1 VARRPARRP
10 ARRLTRG
17 EAKETTRRHLLRVA
31 NRLFLRQGFVATTLA
46 EIADEAG
53 MTKGAVYSNF
63 ASKEDLFLTVLREP
77 MTSTEIFAPSEV
89 DTGDDAGVDTGDDGP
104 SGRERARAF
113 GRYAAGRRPSRR
125 HVALF
130 IEANAVALRSEA
142 ARAQVTPSTRAFMTG
157 VGERLKQ
164 AFGTPDADAFRLG
177 LLAQSLYVGLLMHG
191 AFLDEVDDDTFAE
204 LYETLYAAALAPQN
218 AQETL
223 ENPRGGRVRSV

>member
-1 VARRPARRP
+1 MAR
-10 ARRLTRG
+10 RRLTRQ
-17 EAKETTRRHLLRVA
+17 EAKESTRQHLLRVA
-31 NRLFLRQGFVATTLA
+31 NRLFLRQGFVATSLA

-63 ASKEDLFLTVLREP
+63 AGKEDLFLTVLREP

-89 DTGDDAGVDTGDDGP
+89 DTGDTSDATNEVDTSTALD
-104 SGRERARAF
+104 RARGF

-130 IEANAVALRSEA
+130 IEANAVALRSDA
-142 ARAQVTPSTRAFMTG
+142 ARAQVTPTTRAFMTG
-157 VGERLKQ
+157 VGERLKR

-204 LYETLYAAALAPQN
+204 LYETLHAAAIAQQN
-218 AQETL
+218 Q
-223 ENPRGGRVRSV
+223 RVR